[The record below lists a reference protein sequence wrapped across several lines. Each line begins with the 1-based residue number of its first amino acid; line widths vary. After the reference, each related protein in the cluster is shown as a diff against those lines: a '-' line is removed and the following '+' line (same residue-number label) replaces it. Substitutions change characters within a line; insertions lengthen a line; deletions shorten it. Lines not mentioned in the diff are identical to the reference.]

1 MGNEFK
7 VKHGIIVEDKGAV
20 ITGSISTNQDISA
33 SGSVTASYFS
43 GNGSHLTDLSLSKSV
58 RILIPIMSQ
67 YGTLYN
73 WDAMPSASSTSST
86 IPRIACDLTNI
97 ASASLAAN
105 VVTPGATNS
114 TLYIQYTTDEQSNI
128 WDYLGYSNY
137 TPTVAI
143 SSSGT
148 LLGSDILLNS
158 GARQPVILRVMA
170 VGGDGVKTPQLSSVT
185 LHVTYDL

>member
-43 GNGSHLTDLSLSKSV
+43 GNGSHLTDLSLSKTI
-58 RILIPIMSQ
+58 RTLIPILSQ
-67 YGTLYN
+67 YGTIYN
-73 WDAMPSASSTSST
+73 WDAMPSASSTSSA
-86 IPRIACDLTNI
+86 IPQIACDLTNI
-97 ASASLAAN
+97 ASASLAAD
-105 VVTPGATNS
+105 VTTPGASNS
-114 TLYIQYTTDEQSNI
+114 LLYVQYRPYGSNA
-128 WDYLGYSNY
+128 WSYLGFNNY

-148 LLGSDILLNS
+148 LMGSNILLNS
-158 GARQPVILRVMA
+158 VAREMVVLRVVGA
-170 VGGDGVKTPQLSSVT
+170 GGDGVQTPQLSSVT